1 MLITTIFGNAQKRLF
16 CVPKLHIFIVLN
28 GGFSMLENII
38 LGLMVVAALGA
49 AVFTCIYEMGGFT
62 RSSEKG
68 QKTENKKKNKSE

>member
-1 MLITTIFGNAQKRLF
+1 M
-16 CVPKLHIFIVLN
+16 PKLHIFIVLN

-38 LGLMVVAALGA
+38 FGLMVVAALGA

-68 QKTENKKKNKSE
+68 QKTAHTDKNKSE

>member
-1 MLITTIFGNAQKRLF
+1 
-16 CVPKLHIFIVLN
+16 
-28 GGFSMLENII
+28 MLENII

-68 QKTENKKKNKSE
+68 QKTAHTDKNKSE